1 MSQVRVSCPKCGRAY
16 KVQPSDLGRSARCA
30 GCDTRFEVRETT
42 EAAPSPETTADRV
55 AEEWQTGDVILGLY
69 EVRQVHQGGAMG
81 HVYRVRHR
89 DWGIDLAVKSPRP
102 AVLAR
107 RGGAEQFRR
116 ESETWV
122 GLGLY
127 PHTVSCYYV
136 RILGGIPRVFA
147 EYVEGGTLADW
158 VHDGRLYAGGA
169 GAAVERILDV
179 AIQFAWG
186 LAYAHENGLV
196 HQDVKPA
203 NVLLTP
209 EGVAKVSDFGLT
221 YSQAYPPVGMAR
233 WAGVPFKGGTPA
245 YYSPEQADAAAQPR
259 PELRRPLTHHT
270 DLWSWAVCVLELFV
284 GAPPCRYGG
293 QLAAEVFEAYLRD
306 GPPEPTLPPM
316 PPGVVDLLRRC
327 FRHDPADRPRDMAEV
342 SVALR
347 AVYRDVTGRDYARPE
362 PKIADLP
369 VDSLCNYAVSLL
381 DLGDQKAAAAHL
393 EQAVREAPH
402 HREATYNLGLLRWRA
417 GQITDTELLRQ
428 LEAAVTAAA
437 ADDWLGDYLLGLVHI
452 ERGDAEAAVRHL
464 QNAFEK
470 SPEGSPA
477 ERALQLAQSG
487 LGRWRG
493 LVREFVDREDSYH
506 GTSLVY
512 LSNDGR
518 QVLSAVNWMMKLW
531 DATTGQPLRTFVD
544 RETDHQAINAIALS
558 PDGQTALSGGWDKKL
573 HLFDVKTG
581 RRVRTFTGHADWV
594 RCACFSGDGR
604 RILSGSGGGL
614 DEGAPADVR
623 LWDVASGACLRV
635 IPSPEGSIHA
645 VCFSG
650 NSRYGIVGGGDGL
663 IRIWDLETGECKRSW
678 PAHTGRVR
686 AITRAGA
693 HLLSVGCD
701 GVVKRWNGDGRL
713 LAAISGCIG
722 EVNAVSVSRDGT
734 LALTA
739 GADSFVRLWDMKA
752 SRCLYSWQPER
763 TMGMHAALA
772 GDGALAVTAG
782 TPMRSWR
789 VTAAGARPAPPVL
802 CRVVSSET
810 AAQVRGEFDRTLT
823 DGRAAR
829 ERGDFAAARGH
840 LQAAR
845 AQPGCR
851 RYELLAEWM
860 RLYPQFGRSG
870 LLGVWKG
877 FWPGASSGQ
886 VSAVAFTADG
896 RRFLTAGAGVLSTY
910 EGLQMLDLESGECVA
925 KFEGHE
931 QTVSVV
937 AVSGDGRL
945 AVSGGWDRTV
955 RVWAIDSGKCR
966 HVLQAGGTVSS
977 VAITVDGRLCV
988 SGRYDGKVDI
998 WDTETGKKVRQ
1009 IVVTRQAD
1017 EAAQLVNPLTGAVV
1031 GGGWADGGNAT
1042 LSLNALC
1049 LTPDGRFLATADNR
1063 KQVLVWE
1070 VATGRLVHAITR
1082 HSEDVTAVCA
1092 SADGRRLLS
1101 GSWDKSLKLWDV
1113 ATGRRVA
1120 HLEHGAT
1127 VQAVGLTVDGRYAV
1141 SGDYDHRIKLWDVE
1155 KGICLHAGGTHH
1167 ADQGGGVQPRWAVPG
1182 VGRTGRRRPVLVA
1195 RMGPGRNSK
1204 RITAYLIGASDDAVR
1219 STVQCDGR
1227 DRRDDV
1233 RRVPEPRQL
1242 GRRRPRRPVAGRRPA
1257 TRRFARRRH
1266 CSTPATSTAFAT

>member
-1 MSQVRVSCPKCGRAY
+1 MSQVRVSCPKCGRTY
-16 KVQPSDLGRSARCA
+16 KVRPADLGRSARCA
-30 GCDTRFEVRETT
+30 GCDTRFEARETT

-55 AEEWQTGDVILGLY
+55 AEEWQPGDVILGLY

-89 DWGIDLAVKSPRP
+89 EWGIDLAVKSPRP

-147 EYVEGGTLADW
+147 EYVKGGTLADW
-158 VHDGRLYAGGA
+158 VHDGRLYAGGPD
-169 GAAVERILDV
+169 AAVERILDV

-221 YSQAYPPVGMAR
+221 YSQAYPPVGVAR

-316 PPGVVDLLRRC
+316 PPGVVELLRRC
-327 FRHDPADRPRDMAEV
+327 FRRDPADRPRDMAEAAT
-342 SVALR
+342 ALR
-347 AVYRDVTGRDYARPE
+347 AIYRDVTGREYARPE

-381 DLGDQKAAAAHL
+381 DLGDRKAAMTHL
-393 EQAVREAPH
+393 EGAVREAPH

-428 LEAAVTAAA
+428 LEAAVTAAG
-437 ADDWLGDYLLGLVHI
+437 ADDGFGDYLIGLVHI

-464 QNAFEK
+464 QTAFEK

-487 LGRWRG
+487 LGQWRG
-493 LVREFVDREDSYH
+493 LVRPFVDREDSYH
-506 GTSLVY
+506 GTSLVC
-512 LSNDGR
+512 LSRDGR
-518 QVLSAVNWMMKLW
+518 QALSAVNERMKLW
-531 DATTGQPLRTFVD
+531 DTATGAPLHTLGGRNAAL
-544 RETDHQAINAIALS
+544 ESINAIALS
-558 PDGQTALSGGWDKKL
+558 PDGRTALSGGWDKKL
-573 HLFDVKTG
+573 HLFDLKTG
-581 RRVRTFTGHADWV
+581 RLVRTYTGHADWV
-594 RCACFSGDGR
+594 RCGCFSGDGR
-604 RILSGSGGGL
+604 RLLSGSGGGL
-614 DEGAPADVR
+614 DKGATADVR
-623 LWDVASGACLRV
+623 LWDVAGGDCLRV
-635 IPSPEGSIHA
+635 IPSPEGAIYA

-650 NSRYGIVGGGDGL
+650 NGKYAIAGGDDGV
-663 IRIWDLETGECKRSW
+663 ITIWDLETGERKRAW
-678 PAHTGRVR
+678 PAHAGGVR
-686 AITRAGA
+686 GISRTGA
-693 HLLSVGCD
+693 HLLSVGRD
-701 GVVKRWNGDGRL
+701 GVMKRWNGDGRL
-713 LAAISGCIG
+713 LAAFSGHNG
-722 EVNAVSVSRDGT
+722 DVNTVSVSADGS

-739 GADSFVRLWDMKA
+739 GADSFVRLWDVKA
-752 SRCLYSWQPER
+752 GRCLYSWQPER
-763 TMGMHAALA
+763 YGGMHADLSS
-772 GDGALAVTAG
+772 DGARAVTTG
-782 TPMRSWR
+782 TPMRLWR
-789 VTAAGARPAPPVL
+789 LSAAGTRPAPAVL

-810 AAQVRGEFDRTLT
+810 AAQVRGEFDRALAA
-823 DGRAAR
+823 GRTAR
-829 ERGDFAAARGH
+829 ERGDFAAAVGH
-840 LQAAR
+840 LRAAR
-845 AQPGCR
+845 GQPGCR
-851 RYELLAEWM
+851 QFELLDEWM
-860 RLYPQFGRSG
+860 RLYSRLGRCG
-870 LLGVWKG
+870 LLGVWEG
-877 FWPGASSGQ
+877 FWPGAFSGR
-886 VSAVAFTADG
+886 VSAVAFSADG
-896 RRFLTAGAGVLSTY
+896 RRIITAGAGVLSTDDKVQ
-910 EGLQMLDLESGECVA
+910 LLDLETGECVA
-925 KFEGHE
+925 TFEGHE
-931 QTVSVV
+931 QTVSAV
-937 AVSGDGRL
+937 ALSGDGRL
-945 AVSGGWDRTV
+945 AMSGGWDRTV
-955 RVWAIDSGKCR
+955 RVWETDTGKCR
-966 HVLQAGGTVSS
+966 HVLQPGGTVSS
-977 VAITVDGRLCV
+977 VAMAADGRFCV
-988 SGRYDGKVDI
+988 SGRFDGKVDI
-998 WDTETGKKVRQ
+998 WDSETGRKLRQ

-1017 EAAQLVNPLTGAVV
+1017 EAARLVNPLTGAVV

-1049 LTPDGRFLATADNR
+1049 LTPDGRFLATADSR

-1070 VATGRLVHAITR
+1070 VSTGRLVHAITR

-1113 ATGRRVA
+1113 ASGRRVA

-1155 KGICLHAGGTHH
+1155 KGICLRTLEGHTT
-1167 ADQGGGVQPRWAVPG
+1167 PIKAVAFSP
-1182 VGRTGRRRPVLVA
+1182 
-1195 RMGPGRNSK
+1195 
-1204 RITAYLIGASDDAVR
+1204 
-1219 STVQCDGR
+1219 DGR
-1227 DRRDDV
+1227 FLASVGQDGD
-1233 RRVPEPRQL
+1233 
-1242 GRRRPRRPVAGRRPA
+1242 A
-1257 TRRFARRRH
+1257 RFWLLEWDLAE
-1266 CSTPATSTAFAT
+1266 TANE